1 MPNAPHYGNPPKIGQ
16 IFCRD
21 DEYMG
26 RYEAM
31 LVWLNVRD
39 GGHWDGMLVTNENFF
54 PVSSNR
60 FTQAIRHADWRPV
73 DWVWSDESF
82 LFAPPHLEWS
92 REQNDWVE
100 RKTPAPAEPVSAIPS
115 KAAIPEPKSQE
126 HHATWRARCRRKFP
140 VLDSDEGNALLGEV
154 WNEYK
159 TKG

>member
-1 MPNAPHYGNPPKIGQ
+1 MPNAPHYGNPQKIGQ

-82 LFAPPHLEWS
+82 LFAPPHLEWN

-100 RKTPAPAEPVSAIPS
+100 RKIPVPAEPVSAIPP
-115 KAAIPEPKSQE
+115 KAAIPEPKRQE

>member
-100 RKTPAPAEPVSAIPS
+100 RKTPVPAEPVSAIPP

-159 TKG
+159 PKG

>member
-82 LFAPPHLEWS
+82 LFAPPHLEWN

-100 RKTPAPAEPVSAIPS
+100 RKTPVSAEPVSAIPP

>member
-100 RKTPAPAEPVSAIPS
+100 RKTPVPAEPVSAIPP

>member
-82 LFAPPHLEWS
+82 LFAPPHLEWN

-100 RKTPAPAEPVSAIPS
+100 RKTPVPAEPVSAIPS

>member
-82 LFAPPHLEWS
+82 LFAPPHLEWN
-92 REQNDWVE
+92 REQNAWVE
-100 RKTPAPAEPVSAIPS
+100 RKTPVPAEPVSAIPP

>member
-82 LFAPPHLEWS
+82 LFAPPHLEWN
-92 REQNDWVE
+92 REQSDWVE
-100 RKTPAPAEPVSAIPS
+100 RKTPVPAEPVSAIPS

>member
-82 LFAPPHLEWS
+82 LLAPPHLEWS

-100 RKTPAPAEPVSAIPS
+100 RKIPVPAEPVSDIPP

>member
-82 LFAPPHLEWS
+82 LFAPPHLEWN

-100 RKTPAPAEPVSAIPS
+100 RKIPVPAEPVSAIPP

>member
-100 RKTPAPAEPVSAIPS
+100 RKTPAPAEPVSAIPP